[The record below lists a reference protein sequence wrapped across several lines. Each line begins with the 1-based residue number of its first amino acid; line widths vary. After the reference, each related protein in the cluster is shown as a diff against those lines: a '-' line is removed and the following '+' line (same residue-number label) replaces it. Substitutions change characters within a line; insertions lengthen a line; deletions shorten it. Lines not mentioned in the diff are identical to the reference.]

1 MGYSKDPS
9 IYSTIFYFLFRT
21 DLQGSSALPR
31 GQGRCSTSMA
41 VKGMV
46 RARIRSDRAED
57 EIRRRHKLF
66 YILIVQYAEIG

>member
-1 MGYSKDPS
+1 
-9 IYSTIFYFLFRT
+9 
-21 DLQGSSALPR
+21 
-31 GQGRCSTSMA
+31 MA